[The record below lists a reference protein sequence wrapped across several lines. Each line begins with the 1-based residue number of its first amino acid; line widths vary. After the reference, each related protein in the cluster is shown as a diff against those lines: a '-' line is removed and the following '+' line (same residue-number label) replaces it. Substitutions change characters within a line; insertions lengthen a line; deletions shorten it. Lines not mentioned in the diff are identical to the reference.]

1 MISFTLTLLFA
12 SIFAGFVA
20 SVPVGPVNLWIAHRL
35 LQNRYAPVL
44 FFAFG
49 VIIIDLM
56 YVSAGFVAY
65 FFVAES
71 INIGK
76 IWHILGGLLMTGIG
90 LMSLVKNR
98 KKIKEDTSYPAPH
111 YQKLRFF
118 LIGILL
124 CASNVALS
132 VLWFFIAGL
141 FDYYQLAIKSTS
153 HLVVVVLGVALGD
166 LIWFYAYI
174 FGLQQGSR
182 LLPTISTNRLQ
193 TLVALALIVFGLFT
207 ACRQL

>member
-1 MISFTLTLLFA
+1 MLSLTITLLFA
-12 SIFAGFVA
+12 AIFAGFVA
-20 SVPVGPVNLWIAHRL
+20 SVPVGPVNLWIAHKL
-35 LQNRYAPVL
+35 LQNRYAPVI
-44 FFAFG
+44 FFVFG
-49 VIIIDLM
+49 VIVIDLL

-76 IWHILGGLLMTGIG
+76 FWHILGGLLMTGIG

-98 KKIKEDTSYPAPH
+98 KKIKEDTSYPAPQ

-141 FDYYQLAIKSTS
+141 FDYYQLAISNTS
-153 HLVVVVLGVALGD
+153 HLITVIVGVAIGD

-174 FGLQQGSR
+174 FGLKKGSR
-182 LLPTISTNRLQ
+182 LLPTLSTSRLQ
-193 TLVALALIVFGLFT
+193 TLIALALIVFGLFT